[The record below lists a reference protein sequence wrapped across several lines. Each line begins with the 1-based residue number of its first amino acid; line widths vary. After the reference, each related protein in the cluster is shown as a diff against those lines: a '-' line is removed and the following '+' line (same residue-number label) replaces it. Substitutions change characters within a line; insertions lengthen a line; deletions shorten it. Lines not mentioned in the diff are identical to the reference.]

1 MKMSMS
7 AHQKLTTV
15 RQMHKQMVYAQMWK
29 DPFSVN
35 VSQDLQEMAKPVMV
49 GKEIK
54 LLLIYFPFVYF

>member
-15 RQMHKQMVYAQMWK
+15 RQMVYAQMWR

-35 VSQDLQEMAKPVMV
+35 VSQDLQEMPKPVMV
-49 GKEIK
+49 GQEIK

>member
-7 AHQKLTTV
+7 AHHKLMTV
-15 RQMHKQMVYAQMWK
+15 LQMVYAQMWK

-35 VSQDLQEMAKPVMV
+35 VSPDLQEMAKPVMV
-49 GKEIK
+49 DQEIK

>member
-7 AHQKLTTV
+7 AHHKLTTAL
-15 RQMHKQMVYAQMWK
+15 QMVYAQMWK

-35 VSQDLQEMAKPVMV
+35 VSQDLQEMAKPVLV
-49 GKEIK
+49 GQEIN

>member
-7 AHQKLTTV
+7 AHHKLTTV
-15 RQMHKQMVYAQMWK
+15 RQMVYAQMWK

-35 VSQDLQEMAKPVMV
+35 VNQDLQEMAKPVMV
-49 GKEIK
+49 GQEIK